1 MTETD
6 KSWRLETF
14 IMEIS
19 YRNGRK
25 EDCAVLAKFINIASQ
40 GVIEYLFHD
49 LIPDMKPVQI
59 VAHNLSAEDSYYSYE
74 NTIVAEYKQNLI
86 GASLSYPSH
95 FHRITEEMKNFL
107 PQDRLEHF
115 KPFYSSRVEN
125 SLLLNALC
133 VDERFR
139 GKRIGTQLITLTKIK
154 AKEEGFKALSLMVL
168 ADNTDAKRLYVR
180 CGFKTVESVELKS
193 HELIPHEGGCLL
205 MKCEIEL

>member
-1 MTETD
+1 
-6 KSWRLETF
+6 
-14 IMEIS
+14 MEIS

-25 EDCAVLAKFINIASQ
+25 EDRSVLAELINTASG

-49 LIPDMKPVQI
+49 LIPDMNPVQM
-59 VAHNLSAEDSYYSYE
+59 VAHNLSAEDSFYSYK
-74 NTIVAEYKQNLI
+74 NAIVAEYKQNLI

-107 PQDRLEHF
+107 PEDRLEHF
-115 KPFYSSRVEN
+115 KSFYSSRVED

-139 GKRIGTQLITLTKIK
+139 GKGIGTRLITLTKKK
-154 AKEEGFKALSLMVL
+154 AKEEGLRALSLIVF
-168 ADNTDAKRLYVR
+168 ADNTDAQRVYVR
-180 CGFKTVESVELKS
+180 CGFKAVESVELKS

-205 MKCEIEL
+205 MKCEIEM

>member
-1 MTETD
+1 
-6 KSWRLETF
+6 
-14 IMEIS
+14 MEIS

-25 EDCAVLAKFINIASQ
+25 EDRSVLAELINTASG

-49 LIPDMKPVQI
+49 LIPDMNPVQM
-59 VAHNLSAEDSYYSYE
+59 VAHNLSAEDSFYSYK
-74 NTIVAEYKQNLI
+74 NAIVAEYKQNLI

-107 PQDRLEHF
+107 PEDRLEHF
-115 KPFYSSRVEN
+115 KSFYSSRVKD

-139 GKRIGTQLITLTKIK
+139 GKGIGTRLITLTKKK
-154 AKEEGFKALSLMVL
+154 AKEEGLRALSLIVF
-168 ADNTDAKRLYVR
+168 ADNTDAQRVYVR
-180 CGFKTVESVELKS
+180 CGFKAVESVELKS

-205 MKCEIEL
+205 MKCEIET

>member
-1 MTETD
+1 
-6 KSWRLETF
+6 
-14 IMEIS
+14 MEIS

-25 EDCAVLAKFINIASQ
+25 EDRSVLAELINTASG

-49 LIPDMKPVQI
+49 LIPDMNPVQM
-59 VAHNLSAEDSYYSYE
+59 VAHNLSAEDSFYSYK
-74 NTIVAEYKQNLI
+74 NAIVAEYKQNLI

-107 PQDRLEHF
+107 PEDRLEHF
-115 KPFYSSRVEN
+115 KSFYSSRVED

-139 GKRIGTQLITLTKIK
+139 GKGIGTRLITLTKKK
-154 AKEEGFKALSLMVL
+154 AKEEGLRALSLIVF
-168 ADNTDAKRLYVR
+168 ADNTDAQRVYVR
-180 CGFKTVESVELKS
+180 CGFKAVESVELKS

-205 MKCEIEL
+205 MKCVIET